1 MSEQPKSKA
10 GRPRDP
16 ERMRRVIE
24 VAEQL
29 FLEQGFERTSVEA
42 VAKASGVSKM
52 TIYSYFPTKKA
63 LFEATI
69 GKRVD
74 AAFEFESDA
83 ALTPADPRM
92 ALTLIGRHFLALI
105 RGDDVIRKQ
114 RILFAEAG
122 VQPDACSAFF
132 QQGPLN
138 IVARV
143 RDFLDSAVAAGSLQA
158 HDTEAGAD
166 QFLSL
171 FLGAAHIK
179 AMLGL
184 GKPTTEADER
194 LLGRN
199 VELFLRAYGRD

>member
-1 MSEQPKSKA
+1 MSDSSKPKP

-16 ERMRRVIE
+16 ERVRRVLE
-24 VAEQL
+24 AAEQQ
-29 FLEQGFERTSVEA
+29 FLEQGFERTSMEA

-52 TIYSYFPTKKA
+52 TIYAYFPTKKA

-69 GKRVD
+69 GRRID
-74 AAFEFESDA
+74 AAFDFQSGVE
-83 ALTPADPRM
+83 LPPADPRQ

-105 RGDDVIRKQ
+105 RADDVIRKQ
-114 RILFAEAG
+114 RVLFAEAG
-122 VQPDACSAFF
+122 VQQDACSAFF

-143 RDFLDSAVAAGSLQA
+143 RDFLDSAVAAGSLA
-158 HDTEAGAD
+158 RHESEAGAD

-171 FLGAAHIK
+171 FLGTAHIK

-184 GKPTTEADER
+184 GKPTPEEDER
-194 LLGRN
+194 LLERN
-199 VELFLRAYGRD
+199 VEMFMSAYGRD

>member
-1 MSEQPKSKA
+1 MSKQPKL

-52 TIYSYFPTKKA
+52 TIYAYFPTKKA

-69 GKRVD
+69 GKRID
-74 AAFEFESDA
+74 AAFDFQDDVE
-83 ALTPADPRM
+83 LPPTDPRQ
-92 ALTLIGRHFLALI
+92 ALTLIGRHFLGLI
-105 RGDDVIRKQ
+105 RADEVIRKQ
-114 RILFAEAG
+114 RVLFAEAG
-122 VQPDACSAFF
+122 VQQDACSAFF

-143 RDFLDSAVAAGSLQA
+143 RDFLDSAVAAGSLVP
-158 HDTEAGAD
+158 HDTGAGAD

-171 FLGAAHIK
+171 FLGTAHIQ

-184 GKPTTEADER
+184 GKPTPEEDER
-194 LLGRN
+194 LLARN
-199 VELFLRAYGRD
+199 VEMFMKAYGRD

>member
-1 MSEQPKSKA
+1 MSESSKSKQ

-24 VAEQL
+24 MAEQL

-69 GKRVD
+69 GRRID
-74 AAFEFESDA
+74 AAFDFGSDVS
-83 ALTPADPRM
+83 LPYGEPLQ
-92 ALTLIGRHFLALI
+92 ALTLIGRHFLGLI
-105 RGDDVIRKQ
+105 RADDVIRKQ
-114 RILFAEAG
+114 RVLFAEAG
-122 VQPDACSAFF
+122 VHQEACGAFF
-132 QQGPLN
+132 QQGPLG

-143 RDFLDSAVAAGSLQA
+143 RDFLDNAVAAGSLVP
-158 HDTEAGAD
+158 HDTGAGAD

-171 FLGAAHIK
+171 FLGSAHIK

-184 GKPTTEADER
+184 GKPTPEQDER
-194 LLGRN
+194 LLERN
-199 VELFLRAYGRD
+199 VEMFMKAYGRD

>member
-1 MSEQPKSKA
+1 MSEQPKL

-16 ERMRRVIE
+16 ERMRRVVE

-42 VAKASGVSKM
+42 VAKASGVSKV
-52 TIYSYFPTKKA
+52 TIYAYFPTKKA

-69 GKRVD
+69 GKRID
-74 AAFEFESDA
+74 AAFDFGSDVS
-83 ALTPADPRM
+83 LPYGEPRE
-92 ALTLIGRHFLALI
+92 ALTLIGRHFLGLI

-122 VQPDACSAFF
+122 VQQDACSAFF
-132 QQGPLN
+132 QQGPLG

-143 RDFLDSAVAAGSLQA
+143 RDFLDSAVAAGSLVP
-158 HDTEAGAD
+158 HDTGAGAD

-171 FLGAAHIK
+171 FLGTAHIK

-184 GKPTTEADER
+184 GKPTPEEDER
-194 LLGRN
+194 LLARN
-199 VELFLRAYGRD
+199 VEMFMKAYGRD

>member
-1 MSEQPKSKA
+1 MGNTLKTKQ

-69 GKRVD
+69 GRRID
-74 AAFEFESDA
+74 AAFDFQSDVE
-83 ALTPADPRM
+83 LPPDDPRK
-92 ALTLIGRHFLALI
+92 ALALLGHHFLALI
-105 RGDDVIRKQ
+105 RAEDVIRKQ
-114 RILFAEAG
+114 RVLFAEAG
-122 VQPDACSAFF
+122 VQSYACSAFF
-132 QQGPLN
+132 SQGPLN

-143 RDFLDSAVAAGSLQA
+143 RDFLDSAVAVGSLA
-158 HDTEAGAD
+158 PHDTGAGAD

-171 FLGAAHIK
+171 FLGSAHIQ

-184 GKPTTEADER
+184 GKPRPEEDER
-194 LLGRN
+194 LLARN
-199 VELFLRAYGRD
+199 VEMFMKAYGRD

>member
-1 MSEQPKSKA
+1 MSEQPKL

-42 VAKASGVSKM
+42 VAKASGVSKV
-52 TIYSYFPTKKA
+52 TIYAYFPTKKA

-69 GKRVD
+69 GKRID
-74 AAFEFESDA
+74 AAFDFGSDVS
-83 ALTPADPRM
+83 LPYGEPRL
-92 ALTLIGRHFLALI
+92 ALTLIGRHFLGLI
-105 RGDDVIRKQ
+105 RADEVIRKQ
-114 RILFAEAG
+114 RVLFAEAG
-122 VQPDACSAFF
+122 VQQDACSAFF
-132 QQGPLN
+132 QQGPLG

-143 RDFLDSAVAAGSLQA
+143 RGFLDSAVTAGSLVP
-158 HDTEAGAD
+158 HDTGAGAD

-171 FLGAAHIK
+171 FLGSAHIK

-184 GKPTTEADER
+184 GKPTSEEDER
-194 LLGRN
+194 LLERN
-199 VELFLRAYGRD
+199 VDMFMKAYGRD

>member
-1 MSEQPKSKA
+1 MNEQPKSKP

-29 FLEQGFERTSVEA
+29 FLDQGFERTSVEA

-69 GKRVD
+69 GRRID
-74 AAFEFESDA
+74 HAFDFQSDVG
-83 ALTPADPRM
+83 LPPADPRK
-92 ALTLIGRHFLALI
+92 ALTLLGRHFLALI
-105 RGDDVIRKQ
+105 RAEDVIRKQ
-114 RILFAEAG
+114 RVLFAEAG

-132 QQGPLN
+132 SQGPLN

-143 RDFLDSAVAAGSLQA
+143 RDFLDSAVAVGSLQV

-184 GKPTTEADER
+184 GKPAPEEDEG
-194 LLGRN
+194 LLERN
-199 VELFLRAYGRD
+199 VTMFMGAYGRD

>member
-1 MSEQPKSKA
+1 MSESPKSKL

-16 ERMRRVIE
+16 ERMRRVLE
-24 VAEQL
+24 AAEQL

-42 VAKASGVSKM
+42 VAKASEVSKM

-69 GKRVD
+69 VRRVD
-74 AAFEFESDA
+74 AAFDFQSDA
-83 ALTPADPRM
+83 ELPPSDPRKG
-92 ALTLIGRHFLALI
+92 LTIIGRHFLALI
-105 RGDDVIRKQ
+105 RVDEVICKQ
-114 RILFAEAG
+114 RVLYAEAG
-122 VQPDACSAFF
+122 VQQDACSAFF

-143 RDFLDSAVAAGSLQA
+143 RAYLDSAVATGSLVF

-171 FLGAAHIK
+171 FLGTAHIK
-179 AMLGL
+179 VMLGL
-184 GKPTTEADER
+184 GKPTPEEDER
-194 LLGRN
+194 LLERN
-199 VELFLRAYGRD
+199 VEMMMRAYGRS

>member
-1 MSEQPKSKA
+1 MSAPKPKQ
-10 GRPRDP
+10 GRPREP

-52 TIYSYFPTKKA
+52 TIYSYFPTKTA

-69 GKRVD
+69 GRRID
-74 AAFEFESDA
+74 AAFNFQDDV
-83 ALTPADPRM
+83 ALPAADPRR
-92 ALTLIGRHFLALI
+92 ALSLLGRHFLALM
-105 RGDDVIRKQ
+105 RADEVIRKQ

-122 VQPDACSAFF
+122 VQKDACGAFF

-143 RDFLDSAVAAGSLQA
+143 REFLDSAVVAGSLVP
-158 HDTEAGAD
+158 HDTGAGAD

-171 FLGAAHIK
+171 FLGSAHIQ

-184 GKPTTEADER
+184 GKPTSEEDER
-194 LLGRN
+194 LLERN
-199 VELFLRAYGRD
+199 VEMFMKAYGRD

>member
-1 MSEQPKSKA
+1 MNNSSQPKQ

-16 ERMRRVIE
+16 ERMRRVLE

-42 VAKASGVSKM
+42 IAKASGVSKM

-69 GKRVD
+69 GKRID
-74 AAFEFESDA
+74 AAFDFGSDVS
-83 ALTPADPRM
+83 LPYGEPRK
-92 ALTLIGRHFLALI
+92 ALTLVGRHFLALI
-105 RGDDVIRKQ
+105 RAEDVIRKQ
-114 RILFAEAG
+114 RVLFAEAG
-122 VQPDACSAFF
+122 VQPDACGAFF

-138 IVARV
+138 IVTRV
-143 RDFLDSAVAAGSLQA
+143 RDFLDGAVAAGSLQA
-158 HDTEAGAD
+158 HDTETGAD

-184 GKPTTEADER
+184 GKPTPEEDEH
-194 LLGRN
+194 LLERN
-199 VELFLRAYGRD
+199 VDMFMRAYGGD

>member
-1 MSEQPKSKA
+1 MSEQPKL

-42 VAKASGVSKM
+42 VAKASGVSKV
-52 TIYSYFPTKKA
+52 TIYAYFPTKKA

-69 GKRVD
+69 GKRID
-74 AAFEFESDA
+74 AAFDFGSDVS
-83 ALTPADPRM
+83 LPYGEPRL
-92 ALTLIGRHFLALI
+92 ALTLIGHHFLRLI

-114 RILFAEAG
+114 RVLFAEAD
-122 VQPDACSAFF
+122 VHRDACGCFF
-132 QQGPLN
+132 QQGPLG

-143 RDFLDSAVAAGSLQA
+143 RDFLDNAVAAGSLIP
-158 HDTEAGAD
+158 HDTGAGAD

-171 FLGAAHIK
+171 FLGSAHIK

-184 GKPTTEADER
+184 GKPTPEEDER
-194 LLGRN
+194 LLARN
-199 VELFLRAYGRD
+199 VEMFMKAYGRD

>member
-1 MSEQPKSKA
+1 MSDQPKSKL

-16 ERMRRVIE
+16 ERMRRVLE
-24 VAEQL
+24 AAEQQ

-63 LFEATI
+63 LFEAVI
-69 GKRVD
+69 DKRVD
-74 AAFEFESDA
+74 AAFDFENA
-83 ALTPADPRM
+83 ANLTPADPRA
-92 ALTLIGRHFLALI
+92 ALTVIGRHFLGLI
-105 RGDDVIRKQ
+105 RADDVICKQ
-114 RILFAEAG
+114 RVLYAEAG
-122 VQPDACSAFF
+122 VQQDACSAFF

-143 RDFLDSAVAAGSLQA
+143 RAYLDGAVAAGSLEL
-158 HDTEAGAD
+158 HDAEAGAD

-171 FLGAAHIK
+171 FLGTADIK

-184 GKPTTEADER
+184 GKPTAEEDER
-194 LLGRN
+194 LLERN
-199 VELFLRAYGRD
+199 VEMFMRAYGKH

>member
-1 MSEQPKSKA
+1 MSDSSKPKQ

-16 ERMRRVIE
+16 ERMRRVLE
-24 VAEQL
+24 AAEQQ

-52 TIYSYFPTKKA
+52 TIYAYFPTKKA

-69 GKRVD
+69 GRRVD
-74 AAFEFESDA
+74 AAFDFRSDVE
-83 ALTPADPRM
+83 LPPADPRK

-105 RGDDVIRKQ
+105 RDDDVIRKQ

-122 VQPDACSAFF
+122 AQQDACSAFF

-138 IVARV
+138 VVTRV
-143 RDFLDSAVAAGSLQA
+143 RDFLDSAVAAGSLA
-158 HDTEAGAD
+158 PHDTGAGAD

-171 FLGAAHIK
+171 FLGTAHIK
-179 AMLGL
+179 ALLGL
-184 GKPTTEADER
+184 GKPTPEEDER
-194 LLGRN
+194 LLEQN
-199 VELFLRAYGRD
+199 VEMFMRAYGRG

>member
-1 MSEQPKSKA
+1 MIAPSKTRQ

-24 VAEQL
+24 LAEQL

-69 GKRVD
+69 GKRID
-74 AAFEFESDA
+74 AAFDFGSDVS
-83 ALTPADPRM
+83 LPHGEPRQ

-122 VQPDACSAFF
+122 IQPDACSAFY

-143 RDFLDSAVAAGSLQA
+143 RDFLDSAVAAGSLVS

-171 FLGAAHIK
+171 FLGSAHIK

-184 GKPTTEADER
+184 GKPTSEEDER
-194 LLGRN
+194 LLERN
-199 VELFLRAYGRD
+199 VDLFMRAYGGD

>member
-1 MSEQPKSKA
+1 MSEPSKPKP

-24 VAEQL
+24 AAEQQ
-29 FLEQGFERTSVEA
+29 FLEQGFERTSMEA

-52 TIYSYFPTKKA
+52 TIYAYFPTKKA

-69 GKRVD
+69 GQRID
-74 AAFEFESDA
+74 AAFDFQSDTELPPTNPRA
-83 ALTPADPRM
+83 ALSQ
-92 ALTLIGRHFLALI
+92 IGRHFLALI
-105 RGDDVIRKQ
+105 RADDVIRKQ

-132 QQGPLN
+132 NQGPRNL
-138 IVARV
+138 VARV
-143 RDFLDSAVAAGSLQA
+143 RDYLNGAVAAGCLKP

-166 QFLSL
+166 QFLSV
-171 FLGAAHIK
+171 FLGADHIK

-184 GKPTTEADER
+184 GKPTAEQDER
-194 LLGRN
+194 LLERN
-199 VELFLRAYGRD
+199 VAMFLRAYGTD

>member
-1 MSEQPKSKA
+1 MNEQPKL

-42 VAKASGVSKM
+42 VAKASGVSKV
-52 TIYSYFPTKKA
+52 TIYAYFPTKKA

-69 GKRVD
+69 GKRID
-74 AAFEFESDA
+74 AAFDFQGDVE
-83 ALTPADPRM
+83 LPPADPRR
-92 ALTLIGRHFLALI
+92 ALTLIGRHFLGLI
-105 RGDDVIRKQ
+105 RADEVIRKQ
-114 RILFAEAG
+114 RVLFAEAD
-122 VQPDACSAFF
+122 VHQDACGAFF

-143 RDFLDSAVAAGSLQA
+143 RDFLDSAVAVGSLVP
-158 HDTEAGAD
+158 HDTGAGAD

-171 FLGAAHIK
+171 FLGSAHIQ

-184 GKPTTEADER
+184 GKPTPEEDER
-194 LLGRN
+194 LLARN
-199 VELFLRAYGRD
+199 VEMFMKAYGRG

>member
-1 MSEQPKSKA
+1 MSEQPKL

-52 TIYSYFPTKKA
+52 TIYAYFPTKKA

-69 GKRVD
+69 GQRVD
-74 AAFEFESDA
+74 AAFDFQSDVE
-83 ALTPADPRM
+83 LPPADPRQ
-92 ALTLIGRHFLALI
+92 ALILIGRHFLGLI
-105 RGDDVIRKQ
+105 RADDVIRKQ
-114 RILFAEAG
+114 RVLFAEAG

-132 QQGPLN
+132 QRGPLG

-143 RDFLDSAVAAGSLQA
+143 RDFLDSAVAAGSLVP
-158 HDTEAGAD
+158 HDTGAGAD

-171 FLGAAHIK
+171 FLGSAHIQ

-184 GKPTTEADER
+184 GKPTPEEDER
-194 LLGRN
+194 LLERN
-199 VELFLRAYGRD
+199 VDMFMKAYGLVD

>member
-1 MSEQPKSKA
+1 MNSTSPPKQ

-24 VAEQL
+24 AAEQQ
-29 FLEQGFERTSVEA
+29 FLEQGFERTSMEA
-42 VAKASGVSKM
+42 VARASGVSKM
-52 TIYSYFPTKKA
+52 TIYVYFPTKKA

-69 GKRVD
+69 GKRID
-74 AAFEFESDA
+74 AAFDFGGDVRLPDGE
-83 ALTPADPRM
+83 PRKG
-92 ALTLIGRHFLALI
+92 LTLIGRHFLGLI

-122 VQPDACSAFF
+122 VHQEACGAFF
-132 QQGPLN
+132 QQGPLG

-143 RDFLDSAVAAGSLQA
+143 RDFLDNAVAAGSLVP
-158 HDTEAGAD
+158 HDTGAGAD

-171 FLGAAHIK
+171 FLGSAHIQ

-184 GKPTTEADER
+184 GKPTPEEDER
-194 LLGRN
+194 LLARN
-199 VELFLRAYGRD
+199 VEMFMKAYGRD